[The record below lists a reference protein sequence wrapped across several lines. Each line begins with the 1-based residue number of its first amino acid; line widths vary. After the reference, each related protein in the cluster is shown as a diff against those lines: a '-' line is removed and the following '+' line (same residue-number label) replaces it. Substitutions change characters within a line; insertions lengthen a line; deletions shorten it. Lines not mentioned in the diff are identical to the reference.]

1 MESEVNGMKKNL
13 IRVSVVIGVLI
24 AFILTGVCAFANTLQ
39 GTVYKTLED
48 GSACYLQSFDE
59 LASGKIEIPKVYN
72 GLAVTGIEADV
83 FLKCKNISAVIVPK
97 TVTYIGEFALGYTL
111 NENGEKIK
119 KEGFVIWGRAGSEAE
134 KYAIE
139 NGITFKVKLKTPTL
153 KSAKNAVGGVNVSW
167 KSVENAA
174 GYNVYRKNVKGK
186 WKLIAYVEG
195 ENAKK
200 YLDTTVQNTT
210 DYIYTVRAKTGEF
223 LSGYDKKGVSVYYL
237 MAPIVTLGNNK
248 NGVQIKW
255 TKNDKA
261 TSYKVYK
268 KIEGATKWTK
278 IKTVKND
285 VFSFLDTTAV
295 SGEKSYYCVVAIE
308 NQNKS
313 AYETTKS
320 NIFLSEPKVTA
331 AKNTTK
337 GIKVYWNKI
346 SGAEKYRVYRK
357 VNGSKWAKIKDVPA
371 SKLAYSD
378 TDVVAGAKYN
388 YTVRALSGKSISSYN
403 KGIQTYCVN
412 HPVLLKT
419 EVASNGLKIHWQKV
433 PVADNY
439 AVYRKN
445 ESGKWVK
452 IYTTKNNT
460 TFSYTD
466 KLVASGASYTYTVVS
481 YYKKIKSG
489 YDTAGLT
496 ATFFA
501 PPYINSVKCVGNSI
515 LISWDSL
522 SGAESYIV
530 YKKELGG
537 KYSKIVTVKADVL
550 SFTDSNIEKDKVYV
564 YAMKAKST
572 SGVVSGKSNEKIKRL
587 IDPTKPMVA
596 LTFDDGPSKHTTRIL
611 NVLET
616 TGSRATFFVLGSRVD
631 SYKSQI
637 KRIHNL
643 GCEIGNHTY
652 NHTTLTTCTG
662 AEIKSELSSTDNKV
676 KAITGTSP
684 VLMRPPGGSYKNDT
698 VKNNTAY
705 PIILWSID
713 TRDWES
719 RNANSVVASIKG
731 SVRDGSIILMHDL
744 YESTATAT
752 ETIVPWLISQGYQ
765 LVTVSEMMEAK
776 GIVMQNGVAYYSA
789 K

>member
-1 MESEVNGMKKNL
+1 MKKNL
-13 IRVSVVIGVLI
+13 TMVSVVFCVLI
-24 AFILTGVCAFANTLQ
+24 AFIFTGVCAFANTLQ

-59 LASGKIEIPKVYN
+59 SSSEKIEIPKVYN
-72 GLAVTGIEADV
+72 GLAVTGIEADA
-83 FLKCKNISAVIVPK
+83 FLKCKNINAVIVPK

-134 KYAIE
+134 KYAIN
-139 NGITFKVKLKTPTL
+139 NGIAFKVYLKIPVL
-153 KSAKNAVGGVNVSW
+153 KSAKNTVSGVNVNW
-167 KSVENAA
+167 NSVENAA
-174 GYNVYRKNVKGK
+174 GYNIYRKNVKGK

-195 ENAKK
+195 ENTKK
-200 YLDTTVQNTT
+200 YLDTTVENAT
-210 DYIYTVRAKTGEF
+210 DYIYTVRAKTGKF
-223 LSGYDKKGVSVYYL
+223 LSGYDKNGVVVHYL
-237 MAPIVTLGNNK
+237 TAPVVTLSNNK

-261 TSYKVYK
+261 TSYRVYK
-268 KIEGATKWTK
+268 KVNGATKWTK
-278 IKTVKND
+278 IKTTKNNMLSY
-285 VFSFLDTTAV
+285 VDTTAV
-295 SGEKSYYCVVAIE
+295 SGEKSYYCVVAVE
-308 NQNKS
+308 NKNKS

-357 VNGSKWAKIKDVPA
+357 VNGSKWAKVKDVSA
-371 SKLAYSD
+371 SKLAYTD
-378 TDVVAGAKYN
+378 TNVVAGAKYN
-388 YTVRALSGKSISSYN
+388 YTVRALSGKSISSHN
-403 KGIQTYCVN
+403 KGVQTCCVN
-412 HPVLLKT
+412 YPVLSKV
-419 EVASNGLKIHWQKV
+419 EVVSGGLKIHWQKV
-433 PVADNY
+433 NVADNY

-452 IYTTKNNT
+452 IHTTKNNN
-460 TFSYTD
+460 TFSFTD
-466 KLVASGASYTYTVVS
+466 KSVVSGVSYTYTVVS
-481 YYKKIKSG
+481 YYKKVKSG

-496 ATFFA
+496 AMYFA
-501 PPYINSVKCVGNSI
+501 PPYISSAKCVDNKTI
-515 LISWDSL
+515 VINWNSL
-522 SGAESYIV
+522 SGAESYMI
-530 YKKELGG
+530 YKKESGG
-537 KYSKIVTVKADVL
+537 TYSEIATVPANVL
-550 SFTDSNIEKDKVYV
+550 SYSDSNVEKDKVYV
-564 YAMKAKST
+564 YAMKAKSVT
-572 SGVVSGKSNEKIKRL
+572 GVVSGKSNEKTKRL

-596 LTFDDGPSKHTTRIL
+596 LTFDDGPSNHTTRIL
-611 NVLET
+611 NVLEAN
-616 TGSRATFFVLGSRVD
+616 GSRATFFVLGSRVD

-752 ETIVPWLISQGYQ
+752 EIIVPWLISQGYQ

>member
-1 MESEVNGMKKNL
+1 MEREVNGMKKNL
-13 IRVSVVIGVLI
+13 TMVSVVFCVLI

-48 GSACYLQSFDE
+48 GSGCYLQSFDE
-59 LASGKIEIPKVYN
+59 SACEKIEIPKAYD
-72 GLAVTGIEADV
+72 GLAVTGIEADA
-83 FLKCKNISAVIVPK
+83 FLKCKNINAVIVPK

-111 NENGEKIK
+111 DENGEKVK

-134 KYAIE
+134 KYAVN
-139 NGITFKVKLKTPTL
+139 NGITFKVYLKTPAL
-153 KSAKNAVGGVNVSW
+153 KSVKNAVGGVNVNW
-167 KSVENAA
+167 NSVENAA
-174 GYNVYRKNVKGK
+174 GYNVYRKSVKGK

-195 ENAKK
+195 ENTKK
-200 YLDTTVQNTT
+200 YLDTTVKNAT

-223 LSGYDKKGVSVYYL
+223 LSGYDKKGVSVHYL
-237 MAPIVTLGNNK
+237 VAPIVTLGNNK

-261 TSYKVYK
+261 TVYRVYK
-268 KIEGATKWTK
+268 KTEGAINWTK
-278 IKTVKND
+278 IKTVKNN

-295 SGEKSYYCVVAIE
+295 SGEKSNYCVIAVE
-308 NQNKS
+308 NQNRS

-320 NIFLSEPKVTA
+320 NIFLREPKVTA
-331 AKNTTK
+331 VKNSVK
-337 GIKVYWNKI
+337 GIKVYWDKVN
-346 SGAEKYRVYRK
+346 GAEKYRIYRK
-357 VNGSKWAKIKDVPA
+357 VNGSNWVRIKDVSA
-371 SKLAYSD
+371 SKLIYTD
-378 TDVVAGAKYN
+378 TDVMAGAKYN
-388 YTVRALSGKSISSYN
+388 YTVRAISGKSISSYS
-403 KGIQTYCVN
+403 KGAQLYCVN
-412 HPVLLKT
+412 YPVLLKT
-419 EVASNGLKIHWQKV
+419 EVVSNGLKIHWQKV
-433 PVADNY
+433 NVAEKY

-452 IYTTKNNT
+452 LYTTKNNS

-466 KLVASGASYTYTVVS
+466 KSVASGSSYTYTVIAF
-481 YYKKIKSG
+481 YKKSNSS
-489 YDTAGLT
+489 YDANGIT

-501 PPYINSVKCVGNSI
+501 PPYINSAKCVGNSI

-537 KYSKIVTVKADVL
+537 KYSKIATVKANVL

-611 NVLET
+611 NVLES

-752 ETIVPWLISQGYQ
+752 ETIVPWLISKGYQ
-765 LVTVSEMMEAK
+765 LVTVSEMMDAK
-776 GIVMQNGVAYYSA
+776 GISMQNGVAYYSA